1 MYELERYQPPTQITL
16 FVDVVVFDVWYMD
29 RCMEFPNVPVLVYG
43 DGRACGVGVMHG
55 RDAWAM
61 SLIEYGFW
69 IDKKSPKAEDRSRA
83 VACGGGGGGVMRV
96 RAIRRRRCWGLW
108 RWREVVVVIYTS
120 TSIYIYNERTKERR
134 LYIDSIRR
142 AGGWTLLIH

>member
-1 MYELERYQPPTQITL
+1 M
-16 FVDVVVFDVWYMD
+16 
-29 RCMEFPNVPVLVYG
+29 
-43 DGRACGVGVMHG
+43 GVMHG

-96 RAIRRRRCWGLW
+96 RAIHWLTTTTTVLG
-108 RWREVVVVIYTS
+108 
-120 TSIYIYNERTKERR
+120 
-134 LYIDSIRR
+134 
-142 AGGWTLLIH
+142 TLAVA

>member
-1 MYELERYQPPTQITL
+1 M
-16 FVDVVVFDVWYMD
+16 
-29 RCMEFPNVPVLVYG
+29 
-43 DGRACGVGVMHG
+43 GVIHG
-55 RDAWAM
+55 RDSWAM

-83 VACGGGGGGVMRV
+83 VACGRGGGGVMRV

-120 TSIYIYNERTKERR
+120 TCIYIYNERTKERR

>member
-1 MYELERYQPPTQITL
+1 M
-16 FVDVVVFDVWYMD
+16 
-29 RCMEFPNVPVLVYG
+29 
-43 DGRACGVGVMHG
+43 GVIHG
-55 RDAWAM
+55 RDSWAM

-120 TSIYIYNERTKERR
+120 TCIYIYITNERTTSVHRFDA
-134 LYIDSIRR
+134 LA
-142 AGGWTLLIH
+142 AGH